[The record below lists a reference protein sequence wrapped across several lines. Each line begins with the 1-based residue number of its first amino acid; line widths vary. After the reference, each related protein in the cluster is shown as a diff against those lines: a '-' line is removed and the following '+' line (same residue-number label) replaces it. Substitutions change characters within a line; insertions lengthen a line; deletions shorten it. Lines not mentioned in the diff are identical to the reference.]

1 MVLLSMNLVEKKYL
15 KRATADLDSM
25 DASSSELVEFVGNRD
40 AGPAIQKL
48 LPGKK
53 SMLTNLAKLLGQ
65 LWGKVN
71 WILLNDGMNSS

>member
-1 MVLLSMNLVEKKYL
+1 M

-48 LPGKK
+48 LPSKK

>member
-1 MVLLSMNLVEKKYL
+1 MGALRAGIGLKQVLCNSN
-15 KRATADLDSM
+15 LDSM

-71 WILLNDGMNSS
+71 WTLLNDGMNFN

>member
-1 MVLLSMNLVEKKYL
+1 M

-71 WILLNDGMNSS
+71 WILLDDGMNSS

>member
-1 MVLLSMNLVEKKYL
+1 
-15 KRATADLDSM
+15 M
-25 DASSSELVEFVGNRD
+25 DASYSELVEFVHIVGNRD
-40 AGPAIQKL
+40 ADPAIQKL

-71 WILLNDGMNSS
+71 WTLLNDGMNSS

>member
-1 MVLLSMNLVEKKYL
+1 M

-53 SMLTNLAKLLGQ
+53 LMLTNLAKLLGQ

-71 WILLNDGMNSS
+71 WTLLNDGMNSS